1 MNDLETVLNNS
12 PTATEAKETAPK
24 PLEPVTDDKPPE
36 TPAPE
41 KSIEA
46 NATIVTADDLL
57 TGLTDEIATDFSSAP
72 VPIPSPTT
80 TETRKPGRPPGSK
93 NKPKPG
99 APNFTDVNLA
109 VNAPAPTD
117 YKALA
122 EATFD
127 LSTNVL
133 VGTLGDEWKPR
144 EPKERDGVVI
154 ALENY
159 YRHKKAQ
166 DIPPGLMLAFVVTAY
181 ATPRLTQPST
191 KAKLYAGWL
200 WVKEKT
206 AWLFGKRKQK

>member
-1 MNDLETVLNNS
+1 MNDLQTVLNNS
-12 PTATEAKETAPK
+12 PTATEAKEAAPK
-24 PLEPVTDDKPPE
+24 PVETREKPLETPPPDKP
-36 TPAPE
+36 
-41 KSIEA
+41 IES
-46 NATIVTADDLL
+46 NATVVTADDLL
-57 TGLTDEIATDFSSAP
+57 TGLTDEIATDFSATPAP
-72 VPIPSPTT
+72 TTTQPT

-93 NKPKPG
+93 NKPKPA
-99 APNFTDVNLA
+99 APDFTDVTTA
-109 VNAPAPTD
+109 ANAPAPTD

-133 VGTLGDEWKPR
+133 AGTLGDEWKPR